1 MREEK
6 RGKRDPVW
14 RSAHVWLLMAAVL
27 TVSWILAY
35 TLVTGQ
41 IIDTSIRSI
50 EELARH
56 DEQAIV
62 ANLRNKWDILS
73 GIGRSL
79 EQRRCGTTDELLA
92 ELNASSQ
99 LIDCPRLTL
108 VSMEG
113 GTATS
118 DFLAEENRALRD
130 LCRTYGGQFICRCD
144 AETADAEELMAGV
157 ALSRP
162 LTVEGV
168 AYTYLVAR
176 LDAKMFENELKIDSY
191 GGRGY
196 SSLIGIDGSYIVNIE
211 RSGAPRKAD
220 NFFTFL
226 TDGTLPGDYP
236 VERVRSLVREKQPF
250 SLRFT
255 RGSGEAY
262 IIVFAPMREM
272 DWSFVTVVPR
282 AVFEEQSM
290 SLIRIF
296 TEVMA
301 VVLLVVAAAAGMAI
315 RRRTR
320 QAALERKHREEMARA
335 LAMAEQASRA
345 KTVFLNSMSHDIR
358 TPMNAIIGFA
368 ALASVHI
375 DNRER
380 VKDYLGKITQSSGH
394 LLSLIND
401 VLDMSRIEAGKM
413 ILEDRPENLSE
424 ILHGVRDI
432 IQSDIHAKHQELLID
447 TVDVFDEDILCDKLR
462 LNQVLLNILS
472 NAVKF
477 TPAGGTISMRITE
490 RPAPGAGYAS
500 YEFRIKDSGIGMS
513 PDFVKTIFEPFS
525 QERSSSVSGVQGTGL
540 GMSITKSIVD
550 MMGGTIQV
558 NSEEGVGS
566 EFVVTVEFKL
576 QGGPRA
582 AETVEALEGLRGLV
596 ADGDTNACRSTAR
609 MLRRLGMRPE
619 WTARGR
625 EAVARAEEAQSL
637 GEPFRVYILDRQ
649 LPDMSGVEAA
659 RSIRRA
665 AGEQALI
672 FILTA
677 CDWTEAEAEVRQAGV
692 TGVIGKPLFLSD
704 LRRALLRSR
713 GEAREEAPGGP
724 EPDAAFS
731 GKRLLLVDDNPL
743 NQEIAQ
749 EILKE
754 AGFLVETAENGQ
766 QAVEAVRKARPD
778 WFQAV
783 LMDVQM
789 PLMDGYEA
797 TRAIRALDDPARS
810 RVPIIAMTA
819 NAFEEDKRAAR
830 EAGMDDHVGKP
841 IDVPALLEILR
852 RFMRD
857 DHQRS

>member
-1 MREEK
+1 MQEEK
-6 RGKRDPVW
+6 RGRRDSVWCSAPVW
-14 RSAHVWLLMAAVL
+14 LVMAAVL
-27 TVSWILAY
+27 AAAWVMAY

-41 IIDTSIRSI
+41 IIDTSIQSI
-50 EELARH
+50 GELARH

-62 ANLRNKWDILS
+62 ANLHNKWDILS

-79 EQRRCGTTDELLA
+79 EQRQCGTTDELLM
-92 ELNASSQ
+92 ELNASSH

-113 GTATS
+113 GTVTS

-144 AETADAEELMAGV
+144 GENADAEAGAEELMAGV
-157 ALSRP
+157 ALNRP

-176 LDAKMFENELKIDSY
+176 LDVKMFENELKIDSY

-211 RSGAPRKAD
+211 PAGALRKAD
-220 NFFTFL
+220 NFFAFL
-226 TDGTLPGDYP
+226 ADGTLPDDYP

-250 SLRFT
+250 SLEFT

-290 SLIRIF
+290 SLIQIF

-301 VVLLVVAAAAGMAI
+301 VVLLVIAAAAGLAI
-315 RRRTR
+315 HRRTR
-320 QAALERKHREEMARA
+320 QAALERKHREELAQA

-345 KTVFLNSMSHDIR
+345 KTAFLNNMSHDIR
-358 TPMNAIIGFA
+358 TPMNAVIGFA
-368 ALASVHI
+368 ALASAHI
-375 DNRER
+375 DNKER

-413 ILEDRPENLSE
+413 VLEDRPENLSE
-424 ILHGVRDI
+424 ILHSVRDI
-432 IQSDIHAKHQELLID
+432 IQSDIQARQQELFID

-477 TPAGGTISMRITE
+477 TPAGGTISVRITE
-490 RPAPGAGYAS
+490 RPAPNPGYGS

-513 PDFVKTIFEPFS
+513 PDFVKTIFDPFS
-525 QERSSSVSGVQGTGL
+525 QERSSSVSGIQGTGL
-540 GMSITKSIVD
+540 GMSITKNIVD

-576 QGGPRA
+576 QSGRRET
-582 AETVEALEGLRGLV
+582 ETVGPLEGLRGLV
-596 ADGDTNACRSTAR
+596 ADSDMNACQSTVR
-609 MLRRLGMRPE
+609 MLRQIGMRPE
-619 WTARGR
+619 WAVHSR

-637 GEPFRVYILDRQ
+637 GKPFSVYIIAWLM
-649 LPDMSGVEAA
+649 PDMNGIETA
-659 RSIRRA
+659 RNIRRA
-665 AGEQALI
+665 VGDQASI

-677 CDWTEAEAEVRQAGV
+677 YDWTDVEAEAKQAGV
-692 TGVIGKPLFLSD
+692 TDFISKPLFLSD
-704 LRRALLRSR
+704 LRRALLRSC
-713 GEAREEAPGGP
+713 GELQEETPVRPG
-724 EPDAAFS
+724 PDAAFS
-731 GKRLLLVDDNPL
+731 GKRLLLVDDNL
-743 NQEIAQ
+743 FNQEIAQ
-749 EILKE
+749 EILEE

-766 QAVEAVRKARPD
+766 QAVEAVREAQPG

-797 TRAIRALDDPARS
+797 TRAIRALEDPARS
-810 RVPIIAMTA
+810 RIPIIAMTA
-819 NAFEEDKRAAR
+819 NAFEEDKQAAR

-841 IDVPALLEILR
+841 IDVPALMKILR
-852 RFMRD
+852 RFMT
-857 DHQRS
+857 